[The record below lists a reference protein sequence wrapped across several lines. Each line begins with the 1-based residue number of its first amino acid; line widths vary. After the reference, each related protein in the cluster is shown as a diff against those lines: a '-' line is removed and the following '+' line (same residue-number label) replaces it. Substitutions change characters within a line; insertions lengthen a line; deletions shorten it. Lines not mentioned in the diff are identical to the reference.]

1 MKHRPEPDII
11 RLSNISENRFLT
23 GQTEFGVENE
33 SSPQKTFSSLLFSS
47 LLFSSLLF
55 SSLLFSSAARA
66 AGEGS
71 GRGPYVQADLAYAY
85 EHITHDYPE
94 PAGAKKGKI
103 STVSDYFRNIRTH
116 SIHPRVSVGY
126 DFGGWRIAADYA
138 RYRKW
143 NDSKYSVSIKE
154 LKENKGENINV
165 AQYLKTENQENGSFH
180 AVSSLGLSAVYDF
193 KLNDKFKPY
202 IGARV
207 AYGHIRHQHRSVEQ
221 ETTIVTTYLQSGKPS
236 PIIRGPTPKPAHQ
249 ESNSIRRVGLG
260 VIAGVGFD
268 ITPNLTLDA
277 GYRYHNW
284 GRLENTRF
292 KTHEASLGVRYR
304 F

>member
-1 MKHRPEPDII
+1 MNPARKKP
-11 RLSNISENRFLT
+11 
-23 GQTEFGVENE
+23 
-33 SSPQKTFSSLLFSS
+33 S

-55 SSLLFSSAARA
+55 SSLLFSSAAQA
-66 AGEGS
+66 ASEGN

-85 EHITHDYPE
+85 EHITRDYPE
-94 PAGAKKGKI
+94 PTGAKKGTI

-143 NDSKYSVSIKE
+143 NNSKYSVSIKE
-154 LKENKGENINV
+154 LKNKKK
-165 AQYLKTENQENGSFH
+165 KTENQENGSFH

-207 AYGHIRHQHRSVEQ
+207 AYGHVRHSISTKK
-221 ETTIVTTYLQSGKPS
+221 TTEFLTTAGS
-236 PIIRGPTPKPAHQ
+236 PGVVPGGYKVSTTPGAHQ

>member
-1 MKHRPEPDII
+1 M
-11 RLSNISENRFLT
+11 
-23 GQTEFGVENE
+23 
-33 SSPQKTFSSLLFSS
+33 
-47 LLFSSLLF
+47 
-55 SSLLFSSAARA
+55 
-66 AGEGS
+66 
-71 GRGPYVQADLAYAY
+71 QADLAYAY
-85 EHITHDYPE
+85 EHITRDYPDA
-94 PAGAKKGKI
+94 AGLEKGKKI

-143 NDSKYSVSIKE
+143 NNSKYSVSIKE
-154 LKENKGENINV
+154 LKNNNKK
-165 AQYLKTENQENGSFH
+165 KTENQENGSFH

-207 AYGHIRHQHRSVEQ
+207 AYGHVRHSIDSTKKITAGAGGAGSPVR
-221 ETTIVTTYLQSGKPS
+221 PS
-236 PIIRGPTPKPAHQ
+236 YKSTQDAHHQ
-249 ESNSIRRVGLG
+249 SNSIRRVGLG

-268 ITPNLTLDA
+268 ITPKLTLDT

>member
-1 MKHRPEPDII
+1 MQPAKN
-11 RLSNISENRFLT
+11 LL
-23 GQTEFGVENE
+23 
-33 SSPQKTFSSLLFSS
+33 FSSLLFSS

-55 SSLLFSSAARA
+55 SSLLFSSLLFPSAAQA
-66 AGEGS
+66 AGEDH

-85 EHITHDYPE
+85 EHITHDYPDA
-94 PAGAKKGKI
+94 AGANQGKKI
-103 STVSDYFRNIRTH
+103 STVSDYFKNIRTH
-116 SIHPRVSVGY
+116 SVHPRVSVGY

-143 NDSKYSVSIKE
+143 NDNKYSVDIKE
-154 LKENKGENINV
+154 LENKNQNKRD
-165 AQYLKTENQENGSFH
+165 LKTENQENGSFH

-207 AYGHIRHQHRSVEQ
+207 AYGHVRHSIDSTKK
-221 ETTIVTTYLQSGKPS
+221 TTRFLTSSYGGAT
-236 PIIRGPTPKPAHQ
+236 PTVYPEENTQDAHHQ
-249 ESNSIRRVGLG
+249 SNSIRRVGLG
-260 VIAGVGFD
+260 VIAGVGFG
-268 ITPNLTLDA
+268 ITPKLTLDA

-292 KTHEASLGVRYR
+292 KTHEASLGMRYR

>member
-1 MKHRPEPDII
+1 MQPAK
-11 RLSNISENRFLT
+11 N
-23 GQTEFGVENE
+23 
-33 SSPQKTFSSLLFSS
+33 LLFSS

-55 SSLLFSSAARA
+55 PSAAQA
-66 AGEGS
+66 ASEDN

-85 EHITHDYPE
+85 EHITHDYPK
-94 PAGAKKGKI
+94 PTGAKKGTTI

-116 SIHPRVSVGY
+116 SVHPRVSVGY

-143 NDSKYSVSIKE
+143 NNSKYSV
-154 LKENKGENINV
+154 NIEKVRERNNGNTNV
-165 AQYLKTENQENGSFH
+165 AQYLKAENQENGTFH
-180 AVSSLGLSAVYDF
+180 AASSLGLSAVYDF

-207 AYGHIRHQHRSVEQ
+207 AYGHVRHSIDS
-221 ETTIVTTYLQSGKPS
+221 TKKTIEFLTAAGARGAAPTVYS
-236 PIIRGPTPKPAHQ
+236 PYKNTQDAHQ

-268 ITPNLTLDA
+268 ITPKLTLDT
-277 GYRYHNW
+277 GYRYHYW

>member
-1 MKHRPEPDII
+1 MQPAKN
-11 RLSNISENRFLT
+11 L
-23 GQTEFGVENE
+23 
-33 SSPQKTFSSLLFSS
+33 
-47 LLFSSLLF
+47 LLF
-55 SSLLFSSAARA
+55 SSLLFSSAAQA
-66 AGEGS
+66 ASEGN
-71 GRGPYVQADLAYAY
+71 GRGPYVQADLAYAA
-85 EHITHDYPE
+85 ERITHDYPE
-94 PAGAKKGKI
+94 PTGAKKGTTI

-143 NDSKYSVSIKE
+143 NDNKNSVQIKE
-154 LKENKGENINV
+154 VGNV
-165 AQYLKTENQENGSFH
+165 PPNRKDQKTENQENGTFH

-193 KLNDKFKPY
+193 DTGSRFKPY

-207 AYGHIRHQHRSVEQ
+207 AYGHVRHSIDSTKK
-221 ETTIVTTYLQSGKPS
+221 TTEIVTTVGSNKAADTVLVGISTQN
-236 PIIRGPTPKPAHQ
+236 AHHQ
-249 ESNSIRRVGLG
+249 SNSIRRVGLG
-260 VIAGVGFD
+260 VIAGIGFD

-277 GYRYHNW
+277 GYRYHYW

>member
-1 MKHRPEPDII
+1 E
-11 RLSNISENRFLT
+11 
-23 GQTEFGVENE
+23 
-33 SSPQKTFSSLLFSS
+33 
-47 LLFSSLLF
+47 
-55 SSLLFSSAARA
+55 
-66 AGEGS
+66 
-71 GRGPYVQADLAYAY
+71 
-85 EHITHDYPE
+85 
-94 PAGAKKGKI
+94 KGKKI

-143 NDSKYSVSIKE
+143 NDNKYSVSIKE
-154 LKENKGENINV
+154 LKNNKK
-165 AQYLKTENQENGSFH
+165 KTENQENGSFH

-207 AYGHIRHQHRSVEQ
+207 AYGHVRHSISTKK
-221 ETTIVTTYLQSGKPS
+221 TTEFLTVAGTPGRVPGVYKASTTPG
-236 PIIRGPTPKPAHQ
+236 AHQ

-268 ITPNLTLDA
+268 ITPKLTLDA

-292 KTHEASLGVRYR
+292 KTHEASLGMRYR

>member
-1 MKHRPEPDII
+1 M
-11 RLSNISENRFLT
+11 
-23 GQTEFGVENE
+23 
-33 SSPQKTFSSLLFSS
+33 
-47 LLFSSLLF
+47 
-55 SSLLFSSAARA
+55 
-66 AGEGS
+66 
-71 GRGPYVQADLAYAY
+71 QADLAYAA
-85 EHITHDYPE
+85 ERITHDYPK
-94 PAGAKKGKI
+94 PTAPGKNKI

-143 NDSKYSVSIKE
+143 NDNKYSVNIKK
-154 LKENKGENINV
+154 LENKNKK
-165 AQYLKTENQENGSFH
+165 KTENQENGSFH

-207 AYGHIRHQHRSVEQ
+207 AYGHVRHSIDS
-221 ETTIVTTYLQSGKPS
+221 TKKITASAGGAGS
-236 PIIRGPTPKPAHQ
+236 PASYKSTQDAHHQ
-249 ESNSIRRVGLG
+249 SNSIRRVGLG

>member
-1 MKHRPEPDII
+1 MICI
-11 RLSNISENRFLT
+11 RSTKN
-23 GQTEFGVENE
+23 
-33 SSPQKTFSSLLFSS
+33 FSSLLFSS

-55 SSLLFSSAARA
+55 SSLLFSSAAQA
-66 AGEGS
+66 ASEDG

-154 LKENKGENINV
+154 LKNNNKK
-165 AQYLKTENQENGSFH
+165 KTENQENGSFH

-207 AYGHIRHQHRSVEQ
+207 AYGHIRHSIDSTKKITAGAGGAGSPVR
-221 ETTIVTTYLQSGKPS
+221 PS
-236 PIIRGPTPKPAHQ
+236 YKSTQDAHHQ
-249 ESNSIRRVGLG
+249 SNSIRRVGLG

-268 ITPNLTLDA
+268 ITPKLTLDT

>member
-1 MKHRPEPDII
+1 MNPARKKPS
-11 RLSNISENRFLT
+11 LL
-23 GQTEFGVENE
+23 
-33 SSPQKTFSSLLFSS
+33 FSSLLFSS

-55 SSLLFSSAARA
+55 SSLLFSSAAQA
-66 AGEGS
+66 ASEGN
-71 GRGPYVQADLAYAY
+71 GRGPYVQADLAYAA
-85 EHITHDYPE
+85 ERITRDYPDA
-94 PAGAKKGKI
+94 AGANQGKKI

-143 NDSKYSVSIKE
+143 NDNKYSV
-154 LKENKGENINV
+154 NIEKVRERNNGNTNV
-165 AQYLKTENQENGSFH
+165 AQYLKAENQENGTFH
-180 AVSSLGLSAVYDF
+180 AASSLGLSAVYDF
-193 KLNDKFKPY
+193 DTGSRFKPY
-202 IGARV
+202 AGVRV
-207 AYGHIRHQHRSVEQ
+207 AYGHVKHQVRSVES
-221 ETTIVTTYLQSGKPS
+221 ETTIVLSKTLGVQTPGRYIQ
-236 PIIRGPTPKPAHQ
+236 GPTPQPAYH
-249 ESNSIRRVGLG
+249 ESRSISSLG
-260 VIAGVGFD
+260 FGAMAGVGID
-268 ITPNLTLDA
+268 VAPGLTLDA

>member
-1 MKHRPEPDII
+1 
-11 RLSNISENRFLT
+11 
-23 GQTEFGVENE
+23 
-33 SSPQKTFSSLLFSS
+33 
-47 LLFSSLLF
+47 FSSLLF
-55 SSLLFSSAARA
+55 SSLLFSSAAQA
-66 AGEGS
+66 ASEDG
-71 GRGPYVQADLAYAY
+71 GRGPYVQADLAYAA
-85 EHITHDYPE
+85 ERITHDYPE
-94 PAGAKKGKI
+94 PTAQKKGKI

-143 NDSKYSVSIKE
+143 NNNKYSVNIKE
-154 LKENKGENINV
+154 LGRNDKTSSGSRGHLNIKTR
-165 AQYLKTENQENGSFH
+165 KTEHQENGTFH

-193 KLNDKFKPY
+193 RPNDKFKPY
-202 IGARV
+202 IGVRV
-207 AYGHIRHQHRSVEQ
+207 AYGHVRHGIDSTKKITGLL
-221 ETTIVTTYLQSGKPS
+221 TTTSTRGAEPGSYKVSTTPG
-236 PIIRGPTPKPAHQ
+236 AHQ

-268 ITPNLTLDA
+268 ITPKLTLDA

>member
-1 MKHRPEPDII
+1 M
-11 RLSNISENRFLT
+11 SESK
-23 GQTEFGVENE
+23 NE

-47 LLFSSLLF
+47 
-55 SSLLFSSAARA
+55 AAQA
-66 AGEGS
+66 ASEGN
-71 GRGPYVQADLAYAY
+71 GRGPYVQADLAYAA
-85 EHITHDYPE
+85 ERITHDYPE
-94 PAGAKKGKI
+94 PTGAKKGKKI

-143 NDSKYSVSIKE
+143 NNSKYSVSIKE
-154 LKENKGENINV
+154 LKNNNNNKK
-165 AQYLKTENQENGSFH
+165 KTENQENGSFH

-207 AYGHIRHQHRSVEQ
+207 AYGHVRHSISTKK
-221 ETTIVTTYLQSGKPS
+221 TTEFLTVAGARVTVPGTYKVST
-236 PIIRGPTPKPAHQ
+236 TPGAHQ

>member
-1 MKHRPEPDII
+1 MHTVDKK
-11 RLSNISENRFLT
+11 LL
-23 GQTEFGVENE
+23 
-33 SSPQKTFSSLLFSS
+33 FSSLLFSS

-66 AGEGS
+66 AGEDH

-85 EHITHDYPE
+85 EHITRDYPK
-94 PAGAKKGKI
+94 PTDPSKGKI

-143 NDSKYSVSIKE
+143 NNNKYSVNTKLVKIGG
-154 LKENKGENINV
+154 NKRLRNEKT
-165 AQYLKTENQENGSFH
+165 LKTEHQENGTFH
-180 AVSSLGLSAVYDF
+180 AASSLGLSTIYDF
-193 KLNDKFKPY
+193 DTGSRFKPY
-202 IGARV
+202 IGMRV
-207 AYGHIRHQHRSVEQ
+207 AYGHVRHGIDSTKKITGTLTAYPNDADAAATVYPDGHPQKN
-221 ETTIVTTYLQSGKPS
+221 TYQK
-236 PIIRGPTPKPAHQ
+236 
-249 ESNSIRRVGLG
+249 SNSSRRLG
-260 VIAGVGFD
+260 FGAMAGVGID
-268 ITPNLTLDA
+268 VAPGLTLDA

>member
-1 MKHRPEPDII
+1 MICIRPTK
-11 RLSNISENRFLT
+11 N
-23 GQTEFGVENE
+23 
-33 SSPQKTFSSLLFSS
+33 FSSLLFSS

-66 AGEGS
+66 AGEDH

-85 EHITHDYPE
+85 EHITRDYPDA
-94 PAGAKKGKI
+94 AGLEKGKKI

-143 NDSKYSVSIKE
+143 NNSKYSVNTKLVQTGGDKRLRNE
-154 LKENKGENINV
+154 KT
-165 AQYLKTENQENGSFH
+165 LKTEHQENGTFH
-180 AVSSLGLSAVYDF
+180 AASSLGLSTIYDF
-193 KLNDKFKPY
+193 DTGSRFKPY
-202 IGARV
+202 IGMRV
-207 AYGHIRHQHRSVEQ
+207 AYGHVRHQVRSVQQ
-221 ETTIVTTYLQSGKPS
+221 ETTTVTTYPSGGGAKTSVPS
-236 PIIRGPTPKPAHQ
+236 KMPPKPAYH
-249 ESNSIRRVGLG
+249 ENRSSRRLG
-260 VIAGVGFD
+260 FGAMAGVGID
-268 ITPNLTLDA
+268 VAPGLTLDA
-277 GYRYHNW
+277 GYRYHYW

>member
-1 MKHRPEPDII
+1 MQPAK
-11 RLSNISENRFLT
+11 N
-23 GQTEFGVENE
+23 
-33 SSPQKTFSSLLFSS
+33 LLFSS

-55 SSLLFSSAARA
+55 SSLLFSSAAQA
-66 AGEGS
+66 ASEDG

-85 EHITHDYPE
+85 EHITRDYPDA
-94 PAGAKKGKI
+94 AGLEKGKKI

-143 NDSKYSVSIKE
+143 NNNKYSVNIKE
-154 LKENKGENINV
+154 LLRNDNASLPSGRRHLNIKTR
-165 AQYLKTENQENGSFH
+165 KTEHRENGTFH
-180 AVSSLGLSAVYDF
+180 AASSLGLSAVYDF
-193 KLNDKFKPY
+193 DTGSRFKPY
-202 IGARV
+202 IGMRV
-207 AYGHIRHQHRSVEQ
+207 AYGHVRHQVRSVQQ
-221 ETTIVTTYLQSGKPS
+221 ETEIVTTYPQNAASS
-236 PIIRGPTPKPAHQ
+236 VTTNAPIRKLPHH
-249 ESNSIRRVGLG
+249 ESRSISSLG
-260 VIAGVGFD
+260 FGAMAGVGID
-268 ITPNLTLDA
+268 ITPKLTLDA

>member
-1 MKHRPEPDII
+1 Y
-11 RLSNISENRFLT
+11 
-23 GQTEFGVENE
+23 
-33 SSPQKTFSSLLFSS
+33 
-47 LLFSSLLF
+47 
-55 SSLLFSSAARA
+55 AAER
-66 AGEGS
+66 
-71 GRGPYVQADLAYAY
+71 
-85 EHITHDYPE
+85 ITHDYPE
-94 PAGAKKGKI
+94 PTAQKKDTI
-103 STVSDYFRNIRTH
+103 STVSDYFRNIRTR
-116 SIHPRVSVGY
+116 SVHPRVSVGY

-143 NDSKYSVSIKE
+143 NDNKYSVNIKE
-154 LKENKGENINV
+154 LKNNNNKKK
-165 AQYLKTENQENGSFH
+165 KTENQENGSFH

-207 AYGHIRHQHRSVEQ
+207 AYGHVRHSISTKK
-221 ETTIVTTYLQSGKPS
+221 TTEFLTVAGARVTVPGTYKVST
-236 PIIRGPTPKPAHQ
+236 TPGAHQ

>member
-1 MKHRPEPDII
+1 MNPARKKP
-11 RLSNISENRFLT
+11 
-23 GQTEFGVENE
+23 
-33 SSPQKTFSSLLFSS
+33 SLLFSS

-55 SSLLFSSAARA
+55 PSAAQA
-66 AGEGS
+66 ASEDN
-71 GRGPYVQADLAYAY
+71 GRGPYVQADLAYAA
-85 EHITHDYPE
+85 ERITHDYPE
-94 PAGAKKGKI
+94 PTGAKKGTTI

-143 NDSKYSVSIKE
+143 NNNKYSV
-154 LKENKGENINV
+154 NIEKVQEVGKNRRDR
-165 AQYLKTENQENGSFH
+165 KTENQENGSFH

-193 KLNDKFKPY
+193 RPNDKFKPY
-202 IGARV
+202 IGVRV
-207 AYGHIRHQHRSVEQ
+207 AYGHVRHSIDS
-221 ETTIVTTYLQSGKPS
+221 TKKITASAGGAGS
-236 PIIRGPTPKPAHQ
+236 PASYKSTQDAHHQ
-249 ESNSIRRVGLG
+249 SNSIRRVGLG

>member
-1 MKHRPEPDII
+1 M
-11 RLSNISENRFLT
+11 
-23 GQTEFGVENE
+23 
-33 SSPQKTFSSLLFSS
+33 
-47 LLFSSLLF
+47 
-55 SSLLFSSAARA
+55 
-66 AGEGS
+66 
-71 GRGPYVQADLAYAY
+71 QADLAYAY
-85 EHITHDYPE
+85 EHITRDYPDA
-94 PAGAKKGKI
+94 AGANQGKKI
-103 STVSDYFRNIRTH
+103 STVSDYFKNIRTH

-143 NDSKYSVSIKE
+143 NDNKYSVDIKE
-154 LKENKGENINV
+154 LENKNQNKRD
-165 AQYLKTENQENGSFH
+165 LKTENQENGSFH

-207 AYGHIRHQHRSVEQ
+207 AYGHVKHQVHSVESK
-221 ETTIVTTYLQSGKPS
+221 TKTVTSKPKGGPVKEG
-236 PIIRGPTPKPAHQ
+236 PIPKSAYH
-249 ESNSIRRVGLG
+249 ESRSISSLG
-260 VIAGVGFD
+260 FGAVAGVGIG
-268 ITPNLTLDA
+268 ITPKLTLDA

>member
-1 MKHRPEPDII
+1 MNPARKKPS
-11 RLSNISENRFLT
+11 LL
-23 GQTEFGVENE
+23 
-33 SSPQKTFSSLLFSS
+33 FSSLLFSS

-55 SSLLFSSAARA
+55 SSLLFPSAAQA
-66 AGEGS
+66 ASEDG

-85 EHITHDYPE
+85 EHITRDYPE
-94 PAGAKKGKI
+94 ATGANQGKKI

-143 NDSKYSVSIKE
+143 NDNKYSVDIKE
-154 LKENKGENINV
+154 LENKNKNKRD
-165 AQYLKTENQENGSFH
+165 LKTENQENGSFH

-207 AYGHIRHQHRSVEQ
+207 AYGHVRHSIDS
-221 ETTIVTTYLQSGKPS
+221 TKKTAKILTSSYGNGKP
-236 PIIRGPTPKPAHQ
+236 TVYTEENTQNAHR
-249 ESNSIRRVGLG
+249 ESDSIRRVGLG
-260 VIAGVGFD
+260 VIAGVGFG
-268 ITPNLTLDA
+268 ITPKLTLDA

>member
-1 MKHRPEPDII
+1 MHTADK
-11 RLSNISENRFLT
+11 
-23 GQTEFGVENE
+23 
-33 SSPQKTFSSLLFSS
+33 K
-47 LLFSSLLF
+47 LLF
-55 SSLLFSSAARA
+55 SSLLFSSARA
-66 AGEGS
+66 AGEDH

-85 EHITHDYPE
+85 EHITRDYPD
-94 PAGAKKGKI
+94 AVGANKGKKI

-143 NDSKYSVSIKE
+143 NNNKYSVSIKE
-154 LKENKGENINV
+154 LLRNDNSTSSSKHLNIKTR
-165 AQYLKTENQENGSFH
+165 KTEHQENGTFH
-180 AVSSLGLSAVYDF
+180 AASSLGLSTIYDF
-193 KLNDKFKPY
+193 RANDKFKPY
-202 IGARV
+202 IGMRV
-207 AYGHIRHQHRSVEQ
+207 AYGHVRHQVRSVQQ
-221 ETTIVTTYLQSGKPS
+221 ETEIVTTYPS
-236 PIIRGPTPKPAHQ
+236 EGSAPSSVPAEMPRKPAYH
-249 ESNSIRRVGLG
+249 ESRSISSLG
-260 VIAGVGFD
+260 FGAVAGVGID
-268 ITPNLTLDA
+268 ITPKLTLDA

>member
-1 MKHRPEPDII
+1 MQPAK
-11 RLSNISENRFLT
+11 N
-23 GQTEFGVENE
+23 
-33 SSPQKTFSSLLFSS
+33 LLFSS

-55 SSLLFSSAARA
+55 SSLLSAAQA
-66 AGEGS
+66 ASEDN
-71 GRGPYVQADLAYAY
+71 GRGPYVQADLAYAA
-85 EHITHDYPE
+85 ERITHDYPDA
-94 PAGAKKGKI
+94 AGANKGKI

-126 DFGGWRIAADYA
+126 DFGSWRIAADYA

-143 NDSKYSVSIKE
+143 RSNKYSVNI
-154 LKENKGENINV
+154 ENVKKHDNGNRIDR
-165 AQYLKTENQENGSFH
+165 KTENQENGTFH

-193 KLNDKFKPY
+193 DTGSRFKPY
-202 IGARV
+202 AGVRV
-207 AYGHIRHQHRSVEQ
+207 AYGHVRHSIDSTKKATEFLTAAGAPGAAPTVYPPHKNTQDDHR
-221 ETTIVTTYLQSGKPS
+221 
-236 PIIRGPTPKPAHQ
+236 

>member
-1 MKHRPEPDII
+1 M
-11 RLSNISENRFLT
+11 
-23 GQTEFGVENE
+23 
-33 SSPQKTFSSLLFSS
+33 
-47 LLFSSLLF
+47 
-55 SSLLFSSAARA
+55 
-66 AGEGS
+66 
-71 GRGPYVQADLAYAY
+71 QADLAYAA
-85 EHITHDYPE
+85 ERITHDYPE
-94 PAGAKKGKI
+94 PTGAKKGKL

-143 NDSKYSVSIKE
+143 NNSKYSVSIKE
-154 LKENKGENINV
+154 LKNNNNKKKKK
-165 AQYLKTENQENGSFH
+165 KTENQENGSFH

-207 AYGHIRHQHRSVEQ
+207 AYGHVRHSISTKK
-221 ETTIVTTYLQSGKPS
+221 TTEFLTTAGS
-236 PIIRGPTPKPAHQ
+236 PGVVPGGYKVSTTPGAHQ

>member
-1 MKHRPEPDII
+1 MQPAK
-11 RLSNISENRFLT
+11 N
-23 GQTEFGVENE
+23 
-33 SSPQKTFSSLLFSS
+33 
-47 LLFSSLLF
+47 
-55 SSLLFSSAARA
+55 LLFSSAAQA
-66 AGEGS
+66 ASEGN

-85 EHITHDYPE
+85 EHITRDYPE
-94 PAGAKKGKI
+94 PTGAKKGTTI

-143 NDSKYSVSIKE
+143 NDNKYSVSIKE
-154 LKENKGENINV
+154 LKNNKK
-165 AQYLKTENQENGSFH
+165 KTENQENGSFH

-207 AYGHIRHQHRSVEQ
+207 AYGHVRHSISTKK
-221 ETTIVTTYLQSGKPS
+221 TTEFLTVAGTPGRVPGVYKASTTPG
-236 PIIRGPTPKPAHQ
+236 AHQ

-268 ITPNLTLDA
+268 ITPKLTLDA

-292 KTHEASLGVRYR
+292 KTHEASLGMRYR

>member
-1 MKHRPEPDII
+1 MELICI
-11 RLSNISENRFLT
+11 RSTKN
-23 GQTEFGVENE
+23 
-33 SSPQKTFSSLLFSS
+33 
-47 LLFSSLLF
+47 FSSLLF

-66 AGEGS
+66 AGEDH

-85 EHITHDYPE
+85 EHITRDYPDA
-94 PAGAKKGKI
+94 AGANQGKKI

-143 NDSKYSVSIKE
+143 HNNKYSVNIKE
-154 LKENKGENINV
+154 LEKKNNKTSGGDQLNIKH
-165 AQYLKTENQENGSFH
+165 QKTEHQENGTFH
-180 AVSSLGLSAVYDF
+180 AVSSLGLSTVYDF
-193 KLNDKFKPY
+193 RVNDKFKPY
-202 IGARV
+202 IGVRV
-207 AYGHIRHQHRSVEQ
+207 AYGHVRHGIDSTKKITGTLTAYPNDADAAPTVYPDGYPQKN
-221 ETTIVTTYLQSGKPS
+221 TYQK
-236 PIIRGPTPKPAHQ
+236 
-249 ESNSIRRVGLG
+249 SNSSRRLG
-260 VIAGVGFD
+260 FGAMAGVGID
-268 ITPNLTLDA
+268 VAPGLTLDA

>member
-1 MKHRPEPDII
+1 MNPARKKP
-11 RLSNISENRFLT
+11 
-23 GQTEFGVENE
+23 
-33 SSPQKTFSSLLFSS
+33 SLLFSS

-55 SSLLFSSAARA
+55 PSAAQA
-66 AGEGS
+66 ASEDG

-85 EHITHDYPE
+85 EHITRDYPE
-94 PAGAKKGKI
+94 ATGANQGKKI

-143 NDSKYSVSIKE
+143 NDNKYSVDIKE
-154 LKENKGENINV
+154 LENKNKNKRD
-165 AQYLKTENQENGSFH
+165 LKTENQENGSFH

-207 AYGHIRHQHRSVEQ
+207 AYGHVRHSIDS
-221 ETTIVTTYLQSGKPS
+221 TKKTAKILTSSYGNGKP
-236 PIIRGPTPKPAHQ
+236 TVYTEENTQNAHR
-249 ESNSIRRVGLG
+249 ESDSIRRVGLG
-260 VIAGVGFD
+260 VIAGVGFG
-268 ITPNLTLDA
+268 ITPKLTLDA